1 MARNLDT
8 ALLRAFVA
16 VAETGG
22 MTAAG
27 TVLNLTQAAVSQQIK
42 RLEDSFGAQLFER
55 ERRGLALTAQG
66 ERLLGL
72 AKRLLAMNDQI
83 WAEMTAPVETG
94 EIRLGIPYD
103 LVPGFVAP
111 VLRRFAR
118 CCPRV
123 RVRLLSHASR
133 DIKGAFERGEIDLG
147 IVEEPTTDPHGE
159 TLMIDRLVW
168 VGAEGGDAYLQR
180 PVPISIGS
188 ESCSIRAP
196 ALAALR
202 AADIDWRPVAEIANV
217 DALNATVQSDLA
229 VTTMLACAVPPGLE
243 ILPPDSGLP
252 HVPPLAVSLYLRRDH
267 GSRAVDDLARIL
279 REAFCRRPA
288 AAAA

>member
-22 MTAAG
+22 MTAAAG
-27 TVLNLTQAAVSQQIK
+27 VLNLTQAAVSQQIK
-42 RLEDSFGAQLFER
+42 RLEESLGGQLFER
-55 ERRGLALTAQG
+55 DRRGLALTPQG

-72 AKRLLAMNDQI
+72 AKRLLTLNDQI

-94 EIRLGIPYD
+94 EVRLGIPHD
-103 LVPGFVAP
+103 LVPGFMAN
-111 VLRRFAR
+111 VLKRFAR

-123 RVRLLSHASR
+123 RIRLLSHSSG
-133 DIKGAFERGEIDLG
+133 DIRTAVERGDVDLG
-147 IVEEPTTDPHGE
+147 VVEELATAPHGE

-168 VGAEGGDAYLQR
+168 VGAQGGDAYLQR

-188 ESCSIRAP
+188 EACSIRQP
-196 ALAALR
+196 TLAALR
-202 AADIDWRPVAEIANV
+202 AADVDWRPVMEIANV

-229 VTTMLACAVPPGLE
+229 VTTMLASAVPSNLE
-243 ILPPDSGLP
+243 VLPPDSGLP
-252 HVPPLAVSLYLRRDH
+252 PVPPLAVSLYLRRDH
-267 GSRAVDDLARIL
+267 GSRAVEDLARIV
-279 REAFCRRPA
+279 REAFCRRA
-288 AAAA
+288 AAVAA